1 MKRYGTIF
9 LLLFLSV
16 LLFTGCPEIPEDI
29 QGPTIPIEIN
39 IPVTV
44 RTYDLLEGVEGESKI
59 QWSDDSADPKY
70 GELIYVDQKT
80 IETIFVEDNLNIS
93 GFSTSS
99 SQTLGSVKINDPEP
113 TEAAIMVE
121 DWTADV
127 TSGSNQIFPENLGDV
142 VIDFEPIDQFESA
155 TFDDG
160 ILAINVENRLPVDLE
175 IRGMEIRSKEDQ
187 TVFVSTTEQY
197 DLEPLADTTI
207 TFNLAGKRAFGD
219 MEYAG
224 VIYSPGSGG
233 QIVQVPSDAGTIVN
247 VAFSDLAIRR
257 AIAILPAQDP
267 VTKDSVAVVDD
278 STYIETAK
286 IASGS
291 FELVYSN
298 YMNVDMIGE
307 LTIANLKKPDG
318 TSYVKTISAQA
329 QQNGAVPAE
338 DLSGWEISTLTPGVA
353 TNELEFSV
361 VITTLES
368 TTPVLLHKNDS
379 INVMIN
385 FADLTFESFDGRIK
399 PTEFDI
405 EPTSINFDV
414 GDLTNTFEFQQLNL
428 DEPNIILN
436 LASSADVELLLNGEL
451 TGSNSTQQE
460 TMMLNDILIS
470 GGGVTRVEL
479 LDYGLDDLISSFS
492 GGFPETFSLEG
503 ATVINPN
510 YIDGGVA
517 RDDSVYGSYDIEIP
531 LSLGIIGGT
540 VVDTIDVET
549 GDVDDED
556 IEALNYGKVTIE
568 LVNEVAVGI
577 RFTGKVLDE
586 FGNVTLEVPPR
597 PLLPHNEQAIL
608 VNAPE
613 VDAEGN
619 VISAGSTVQEIE
631 LFGDEIKKFL
641 GQPKLAIEIELMTPP
656 AGSDTPVKFKTTDK
670 IYFKVYAT
678 ASYNLEL

>member
-29 QGPTIPIEIN
+29 QGPIIPIEIN

-80 IETIFVEDNLNIS
+80 IETIYVEDNLNVS

-121 DWTADV
+121 DWTTDV

-160 ILAINVENRLPVDLE
+160 TLSINVENRLPVDLE
-175 IRGMEIRSKEDQ
+175 IRGMEIRSKDDQ
-187 TVFVSTTEQY
+187 TIFVSTTQQY

-207 TFNLAGKRAFGD
+207 TFNLTGKRAFGD

-233 QIVQVPSDAGTIVN
+233 QMVQVPSDAGTIVN
-247 VAFSDLAIRR
+247 VGFSELAIRR

-286 IASGS
+286 INSGS

-298 YMNVDMIGE
+298 FMNVDMIGE
-307 LTIANLKKPDG
+307 LTINNLKKPDG
-318 TSYVKTISAQA
+318 TSYTKTISAQA
-329 QQNGAVPAE
+329 QQNGSVPAE

-368 TTPVLLHKNDS
+368 TTPVMLHKNDS

-385 FADLTFESFDGRIK
+385 FADLTFESFEGRIK
-399 PTEFDI
+399 PTDFDI
-405 EPTSINFDV
+405 EPTTINFDV
-414 GDLTNTFEFQQLNL
+414 GDLTETFEFNQLNL
-428 DEPNIILN
+428 DQPNIILN
-436 LASSADVELLLNGEL
+436 LASSSDVELLLNGKL
-451 TGSNSTQQE
+451 TGANTTQQE
-460 TMMLNDILIS
+460 SMSLDNILIANS
-470 GGGVTRVEL
+470 GVTRVEL

-492 GGFPETFSLEG
+492 GGFPETFTLEG
-503 ATVINPN
+503 ASVINPN
-510 YIDGGVA
+510 YLDGEVTNS
-517 RDDSVYGSYDIEIP
+517 DSVYGSYDIEIP
-531 LSLGIIGGT
+531 LSLGIVGGT

-586 FGNVTLEVPPR
+586 FGNVTLTVPPR

-608 VNAPE
+608 VDPPE
-613 VDAEGN
+613 VDAAGN
-619 VISAGSTVQEIE
+619 VISATTTVQEIE